1 MEKDLVSIIMLSHN
15 KGQFV
20 EDSVRSILNQ
30 TYKNWELL
38 FVDDSSNDNT
48 VQKVLD
54 LRAGDERI
62 KVSYTIFENGP
73 AMHLNSALRSTRGR
87 WIAFINCGDIWS
99 LNKLEKQV
107 QFMEDNDY
115 SFSYTKFQM
124 ECENGENHGFIL
136 GGKKVITYN
145 DMLKCCWL
153 CFPTVMYDAH
163 KVGLMQVKNLWEC
176 NDYALWIK
184 VAKKYNCYLLD
195 ECFTTQLTNR
205 HLFSPFPINF
215 KIKWRYEVYHTE
227 MGMNPITSAL
237 MTIRCLWNGIMKKIK
252 YSEKTMILSIPR
264 I

>member
-1 MEKDLVSIIMLSHN
+1 MEKDIVSIIMLSHN
-15 KGQFV
+15 NGQFV
-20 EDSVRSILNQ
+20 EESVKSILAQ

-38 FVDDSSNDNT
+38 FLDDSSKDDT
-48 VQKVLD
+48 VQKVMD

-73 AMHLNSALRSTRGR
+73 AMHLNSALRSARGR
-87 WIAFINCGDIWS
+87 WIAFINCGDIWNS
-99 LNKLEKQV
+99 DKLEKQV
-107 QFMEDNDY
+107 KFMEDNDY

-124 ECENGENHGFIL
+124 KSESGVNQGTML
-136 GGKKVITYN
+136 GGKKVVTYS

-153 CFPTVMYDAH
+153 CFPTVMYDAD
-163 KVGLMQVKNLWEC
+163 KVGRMQVKNLWEC

-184 VAKKYNCYLLD
+184 VTMNYDCYLLN
-195 ECFTTQLTNR
+195 ECLTTQLTNR

-237 MTIRCLWNGIMKKIK
+237 MTVRCLWNGIVKKIK
-252 YSEKTMILSIPR
+252 YSEKTK
-264 I
+264 